1 MTNNRFDAF
10 ESQTARPDNAYNS
23 TSAIDNLTV
32 EVQKMWAKQSLNP
45 GGKGESRGPDFLDCE
60 ENPLRKGCEGPG
72 KNPLAPPKDNNQQPK
87 AEGGKEGAAE
97 KKPPVDAAWGTPH
110 GQGLEGREGRAGR
123 ERGNTAIRNTLQEH
137 LESKSGKEQSPL
149 LPDLELIDLERQGPA
164 GRRNPR

>member
-72 KNPLAPPKDNNQQPK
+72 KNPLDPSKDNNKQPK
-87 AEGGKEGAAE
+87 SEGGKEGAAE
-97 KKPPVDAAWGTPH
+97 KQPPVDH